1 MNNCEDDWWKTVSKQ
16 YTIKTTDDRG
26 AFSDVEESQ
35 QNNNN
40 EGNESD
46 EEMVDLQAGDK
57 SLSQDYMSGEE
68 DDNYEDEETQ

>member
-16 YTIKTTDDRG
+16 YTIKTTTDDDKG

-35 QNNNN
+35 LNNNN

-46 EEMVDLQAGDK
+46 EEMVDLQAGDQ

-68 DDNYEDEETQ
+68 DDN